1 MIIFPAIDLK
11 DGTCVRL
18 FKGDYATAHK
28 VAEDPLQTAK
38 SFEAAGAEWI
48 HMVDLDG
55 AKAKKPVNA
64 EIIFDVAKNTGL
76 KVEIGG
82 GIRDMETIA
91 YYLENGVERV
101 ILGSVALKNP
111 ALVKEA
117 VEQYGERIVV
127 GIDAMNG
134 KVAAEGWTDQSEV
147 DYIELAKSMETMG
160 VQGIIFTDISK
171 DGTLS
176 GPNLQQLDALN
187 KAVSCKIV
195 ASGGIS
201 NLQDVIDC
209 QKLGLYGTIC
219 GKAIY
224 TGDLNLK
231 DAVEAAKA

>member
-1 MIIFPAIDLK
+1 MLIFPAIDLK

-28 VAEDPLQTAK
+28 VAENPLETAK

-64 EIIFDVAKNTGL
+64 DIIFDVAKNTGL

-82 GIRDMETIA
+82 GIRDMETIDF
-91 YYLENGVERV
+91 YLQNGVNRV
-101 ILGSVALKNP
+101 ILGSVAIKNP

-117 VEQYGERIVV
+117 VEKYGERIVV

-134 KVAAEGWTDQSEV
+134 KVAAEGWTDQSEIN
-147 DYIELAKSMETMG
+147 YIDLAKEMEKVG
-160 VQGIIFTDISK
+160 VKVIIFTDISR
-171 DGTLS
+171 DGMMS
-176 GPNLQQLDALN
+176 GPNLEQLDALN
-187 KAVSCKIV
+187 KAVSCDIV

-201 NLQDVIDC
+201 KLDDVADCKNLN
-209 QKLGLYGTIC
+209 LYGMIT

-224 TGDLNLK
+224 TGALNLS
-231 DAVEAAKA
+231 EAITTAKA

>member
-1 MIIFPAIDLK
+1 MLIFPAIDLK

-28 VAEDPLQTAK
+28 VAENPLETAK

-64 EIIFDVAKNTGL
+64 EIIFDVVRNTNL

-82 GIRDMETIA
+82 GIRDMETIDF
-91 YYLENGVERV
+91 YLQNGVARV
-101 ILGSVALKNP
+101 ILGSVAIKNP

-117 VEQYGERIVV
+117 VEKYGERIVV

-134 KVAAEGWTDQSEV
+134 KVAAEGWIDQSEI
-147 DYIELAKSMETMG
+147 DYIDLAKSMEAVG
-160 VQGIIFTDISK
+160 VQYIIFTDISR
-171 DGTLS
+171 DGMLS
-176 GPNLQQLDALN
+176 GPNLAMLDTLN
-187 KAVSCKIV
+187 QAVSCNIV

-201 NLQDVIDC
+201 KLDDIHDCRNLN
-209 QKLGLYGTIC
+209 LYGTIC

-224 TGDLNLK
+224 TGDLDLWE
-231 DAVEAAKA
+231 AVTAAKQ

>member
-1 MIIFPAIDLK
+1 MLIFPAIDLK

-18 FKGDYATAHK
+18 YKGDYATAHK
-28 VAEDPLQTAK
+28 VAEDPLETAK
-38 SFEAAGAEWI
+38 SFAESGAEWI

-55 AKAKKPVNA
+55 AKAQKPVNA
-64 EIIFDVAKNTGL
+64 QIIFDVVKNTDL

-91 YYLENGVERV
+91 FYLNNGVSRV
-101 ILGSVALKNP
+101 ILGSAAIKNP

-117 VEQYGERIVV
+117 VARYGEQIVV

-134 KVAAEGWTDQSEV
+134 KVAAEGWTDQSTI
-147 DYIELAKSMETMG
+147 DYIDLAKSMEQLG
-160 VQGIIFTDISK
+160 VTYLIFTDISR

-176 GPNLQQLDALN
+176 GPNLEMLDRLN
-187 KAVSCKIV
+187 QAVSCHIV

-201 NLQDVIDC
+201 NRQDILDC
-209 QKLGLYGTIC
+209 KNLNLYGTIC

-231 DAVEAAKA
+231 DAILAARD

>member
-1 MIIFPAIDLK
+1 MLIFPAIDLK

-28 VAEDPLQTAK
+28 VAENPLETAK
-38 SFEAAGAEWI
+38 SFEAVGAKWI

-64 EIIFDVAKNTGL
+64 DIIFDVAKNTGL

-82 GIRDMETIA
+82 GIRDMKTIDF
-91 YYLENGVERV
+91 YLQNGVTRV
-101 ILGSVALKNP
+101 ILGSVAIKNP

-117 VEQYGERIVV
+117 VEKYGERIVV

-134 KVAAEGWTDQSEV
+134 KVAAEGWTDQSEI
-147 DYIELAKSMETMG
+147 DYIDLAKEMEKVG
-160 VQGIIFTDISK
+160 VKVIIFTDISR
-171 DGTLS
+171 DGMMS
-176 GPNLQQLDALN
+176 GPNLEQLDALN
-187 KAVSCKIV
+187 KAVSCDIV

-201 NLQDVIDC
+201 KLDDVLDCKNLN
-209 QKLGLYGTIC
+209 LYGMIT

-224 TGDLNLK
+224 TGALDLSE
-231 DAVEAAKA
+231 AITAAKA

>member
-1 MIIFPAIDLK
+1 MLIFPAIDLK

-28 VAEDPLQTAK
+28 VAENPLETAK

-64 EIIFDVAKNTGL
+64 DIIFDVAKNTGL

-82 GIRDMETIA
+82 GIRDMETIDF
-91 YYLENGVERV
+91 YLQNGVARV
-101 ILGSVALKNP
+101 ILGSVAIKNP

-117 VEQYGERIVV
+117 VEKYGERIVV

-134 KVAAEGWTDQSEV
+134 KVAAEGWTDQSEI
-147 DYIELAKSMETMG
+147 DYIDLAKEMEKVG
-160 VQGIIFTDISK
+160 VKVIIFTDISR
-171 DGTLS
+171 DGMMS
-176 GPNLQQLDALN
+176 GPNLEQLDALN
-187 KAVSCKIV
+187 KAVSCDIV

-201 NLQDVIDC
+201 KLDDVADCKNLN
-209 QKLGLYGTIC
+209 LYGMIT

-224 TGDLNLK
+224 TGALNLS
-231 DAVEAAKA
+231 EAITTAKA